1 MINREAVDAVAAARF
16 GERFVRPLYESYCF
30 ARVPHTI
37 EAMLTGAVTPGLPP
51 AALAGLPDRCETVVL
66 IFLDAFG
73 WRFFAPRAERY
84 PFLRRFLESGVVSPL
99 TTMFPSTTAAH
110 VTTLNTGLS
119 PATSGVFE
127 WFYYEPQLD
136 AIIAPLLFSY
146 AGDRGRETL
155 ASAGVNPKDLFPK
168 SPLYQRLAD
177 SKVRTTIFQ
186 HRDYAN
192 SSYSRT
198 VFTGVEM
205 VSFRTMPEALTGLA
219 QRLKSRSGS
228 AYYYLYFDMI
238 DSISHTHGPD
248 SPYVEAEIDLA
259 LTALDRL
266 LHPAL
271 QAHHSEIALLLIA
284 DHGQITVDP
293 KTTIYLNRLLPDL
306 VPATRTSAAGKP
318 LIPAGS
324 RRDMFLYIRDERLD
338 EIHASLSQL
347 LTGRAEVHRTS
358 DLIAAGMFGSEPG
371 PAFLGRVGNL
381 VVLPYPGET
390 VWWDFRER
398 GKFDTVYRGLHGGL
412 SRDEAETQLA
422 ALYYGG

>member
-66 IFLDAFG
+66 VFLDAFG

-127 WFYYEPQLD
+127 WFYYEPQVD
-136 AIIAPLLFSY
+136 AIIAPLRFSY
-146 AGDRGRETL
+146 AGDRNRETL
-155 ASAGVNPKDLFPK
+155 TSVGVNPANLFPR
-168 SPLYQRLAD
+168 SPLYQRLVA
-177 SKVRTTIFQ
+177 SEVRTTIFQ

-192 SSYSRT
+192 SAYSRT
-198 VFTGVEM
+198 VFAGAEM
-205 VSFRTMPEALTGLA
+205 VPYRTMPEALTTLA
-219 QRLKSRSGS
+219 QRLKTHSGS

-238 DSISHTHGPD
+238 DAAAHTHGPD
-248 SPYVEAEIDLA
+248 SAYVEAEIDIA

-271 QAHHSEIALLLIA
+271 QAHRGEVALLLIA

-293 KTTIYLNRLLPDL
+293 KTTIYLNQLLPDL
-306 VPATRTSAAGKP
+306 VPATRTNAAGK
-318 LIPAGS
+318 LLVPAGS

-338 EIHASLSQL
+338 EIHASLTHL
-347 LTGRAEVHRTS
+347 LAGRAEVHRTT

-371 PAFLGRVGNL
+371 PAFLGRVANL
-381 VVLPYPGET
+381 VVLPYVGET

-398 GKFDTVYRGLHGGL
+398 GRFDTIYRGLHGGL

-422 ALYYGG
+422 ALYYRG